1 MLVET
6 RSFWR
11 PEALLFAY
19 PARADQSGYSTIVCC
34 MNTLV
39 VGQMKEKRNHGKKKK
54 KKSWEELCPSLPKPL
69 PLIRTLFDLSGS
81 GATLVFALY
90 LWTLDLS
97 LRKED
102 LFLLFLSFQ

>member
-1 MLVET
+1 MFRAIVSRFLWLGVRMLVET

-34 MNTLV
+34 MNALV

-54 KKSWEELCPSLPKPL
+54 KRNHGKNYALP
-69 PLIRTLFDLSGS
+69 
-81 GATLVFALY
+81 Y
-90 LWTLDLS
+90 LNP
-97 LRKED
+97 
-102 LFLLFLSFQ
+102 FL